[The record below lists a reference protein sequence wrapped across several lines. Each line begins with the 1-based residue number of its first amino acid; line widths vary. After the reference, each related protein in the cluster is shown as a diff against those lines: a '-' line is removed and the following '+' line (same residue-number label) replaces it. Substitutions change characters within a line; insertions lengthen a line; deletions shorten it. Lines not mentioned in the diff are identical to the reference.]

1 MAEDEWWYDLKTRTA
16 VQGDRAGKIAN
27 RLGPY
32 PSREEAERALE
43 KVAERN
49 DAFDHDPRWNDD

>member
-1 MAEDEWWYDLKTRTA
+1 MADGEFWYCLDHKGVEDAESACKA
-16 VQGDRAGKIAN
+16 VD

-32 PSREEAERALE
+32 RTRGEAEHALE

-49 DAFDHDPRWNDD
+49 EKWDNDPRWNDE

>member
-1 MAEDEWWYDLKTRTA
+1 MADGQWWYCITHKTVEPDSVPCKA
-16 VQGDRAGKIAN
+16 VD

-32 PSREEAERALE
+32 TSREEAERALE

-49 DAFDHDPRWNDD
+49 DAWDNDPNWKD